1 MQLNIYPFQK
11 QLAKNPN
18 LEKYLVFGFL
28 FLYVIVNLLFG
39 LNEDATWDD
48 DCPTRYYNTLNAFN
62 EPKAFISVWNRP
74 LFVLIFAPIVH
85 LGKHSIFISMV
96 IMTAIGGYFLYKG
109 VKKKGIPN
117 AFMVLP
123 FLLFQT
129 YFFSISRNPETEP
142 ISVTLLCL
150 GFYFLA
156 NKKWLAFAIVGG
168 LMPLARLELSVLL
181 IFWGWYLLVEK
192 QYKYIL
198 VLAVPVILWN
208 IAGFIIEGDWAYVYN
223 TTFGKENKTNRYGHT
238 TFWHYFQRYIYVI
251 GPVIYLFFIV
261 GFVKKLRKF
270 QLDFFLFWQMVAGF
284 MLYVVFSW
292 KLNMGNAA
300 GFLRNL
306 IPLTPLVA
314 LFALEGYNAI
324 IDAFTTFFKKKE
336 KATLEFV
343 APERTFKEVTPDV
356 LKRYNAKK
364 KESYE
369 TKRRS
374 YERELKKAQ
383 REFKTKNSNS
393 SGLASFIWVLLSLGF
408 VILTTYIYH
417 SLEIRSHHKLLEDT
431 DYTNL
436 YWILGTFALILI
448 FLIISKLSTLK
459 NATLATYGGAV
470 GILALLFTG
479 ITEPPN
485 KNMSPEREV
494 MQDVSDFYVDSYL
507 SEHTTYV
514 NHIWF
519 FWANDLDKY
528 DTTQYKLVT
537 IENLERANVGDICIY
552 DTHYSHRLAGNVPK
566 TWFAKRIDWV
576 ELDRNI
582 SENNGFH
589 CTFYQKTDSTF
600 VDCMAKINTFIETEP
615 EKPLT
620 YLSRGNLYKKQKK
633 MDSAI
638 VDYTRAIELDTT
650 FFNSYMNRALVYFTK
665 KDFDKAITDF
675 HKASE
680 LNEKS
685 HDAVHNIGACYANLQ
700 QKDSAIVYYNKS
712 IKIKPDFAKAYQ
724 NKAKMLKSM
733 GKIDE
738 ALATYNKVISMNIKN
753 QQAIL
758 ERAQIYF
765 DKKEFSTCISDLSSA
780 IKLNPKNAQAIFVRG
795 ICSQNLQQN
804 DNACK
809 DFQTAASLGH
819 KQAPQYVAQYCNAKQ

>member
-1 MQLNIYPFQK
+1 MKRQLGMMIAPQD
-11 QLAKNPN
+11 
-18 LEKYLVFGFL
+18 
-28 FLYVIVNLLFG
+28 I
-39 LNEDATWDD
+39 T
-48 DCPTRYYNTLNAFN
+48 NTLNAFN

-109 VKKKGIPN
+109 VRKNGIAN

-168 LMPLARLELSVLL
+168 LMPLARLELSVMLV
-181 IFWGWYLLVEK
+181 FWGWYLLVEK
-192 QYKYIL
+192 QYKYIF
-198 VLAVPVILWN
+198 VLAIPVILWN

-238 TFWHYFQRYIYVI
+238 TFWHYFQRYIYVV
-251 GPVIYLFFIV
+251 GPVIYLFFIT
-261 GFVKKLRKF
+261 GFITKLRKL

-324 IDAFTTFFKKKE
+324 IDVFTTFFRKKE
-336 KATLEFV
+336 KISTEFV
-343 APERTFKEVTPDV
+343 APDMSFKEVTPDV
-356 LKRYNAKK
+356 LKRYTVKK
-364 KESYE
+364 KEQYE
-369 TKRRS
+369 AKRIK
-374 YERELKKAQ
+374 YEKELKKAK
-383 REFKTKNSNS
+383 REFKSKNAHYKHV
-393 SGLASFIWVLLSLGF
+393 SGIIWILISLLF

-417 SLEIRSHHKLLEDT
+417 SLTIRSHHKLLEEV

-436 YWILGTFALILI
+436 KWVLGTLLLI
-448 FLIISKLSTLK
+448 FIFFIVSKLTNLKNSTL
-459 NATLATYGGAV
+459 AIYGGSI

-494 MQDVSDFYVDSYL
+494 MQDVSDFYIHSYL
-507 SEHTTYV
+507 NEHTTYV

-537 IENLERANVGDICIY
+537 IENLENANVGDICIY

-566 TWFAKRIDWV
+566 TWFNKRIDWV

-589 CTFYQKTDSTF
+589 CTFYQKTDSTYA
-600 VDCMAKINTFIETEP
+600 DCMNKINTFISVAP
-615 EKPLT
+615 DKPLT

-633 MDSAI
+633 IDSAL
-638 VDYTRAIELDTT
+638 VDFTKAITLDTT
-650 FFNSYMNRALVYFTK
+650 FFNSYMNRALVYFAK
-665 KDFDKAITDF
+665 KDYNLAITDF
-675 HKASE
+675 KKASL

-712 IKIKPDFAKAYQ
+712 IKIKPTFAKAYQ
-724 NKAKMLKSM
+724 NKAKLLKSM
-733 GKIDE
+733 GKVDE

-765 DKKEFSTCISDLSSA
+765 DKKDFATCILDLSSA
-780 IKLNPKNAQAIFVRG
+780 LKLNPKNAQATFVRG
-795 ICSQNLQQN
+795 ICYQNLQQSN
-804 DNACK
+804 NACK

-819 KQAPQYVAQYCNAKQ
+819 QQAPQYATQYCTTLQ